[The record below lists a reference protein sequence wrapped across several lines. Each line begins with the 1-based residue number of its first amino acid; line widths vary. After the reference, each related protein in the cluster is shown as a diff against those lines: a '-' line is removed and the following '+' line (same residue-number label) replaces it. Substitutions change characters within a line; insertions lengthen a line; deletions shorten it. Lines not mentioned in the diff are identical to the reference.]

1 MKKMGS
7 KWGAGAGCC
16 SQTVILVTVHLV
28 CFMVKKSSEV
38 ELVPGTLLGLKHQEV
53 QKT

>member
-1 MKKMGS
+1 MGW
-7 KWGAGAGCC
+7 WGGCG

-38 ELVPGTLLGLKHQEV
+38 ELVPGTLLGLRHQEV